1 MICAMSVAAA
11 VAPDEYRS
19 RRRSSERARRTASTY
34 RRVQGYA
41 GRTARDGSPVC
52 AAAQALFQDSFAV
65 EHRARPKC
73 CVFSLIPVTAPRD
86 GTGWLRWSDSN
97 SETSSQNIP
106 LKGRSD
112 CPDPAEFWPQRLFAF
127 ELRRPGDAA
136 RPRARTSA
144 GVLARTLVIELPSL
158 RWQEL
163 PRFSADSEMI
173 RRPPIQQGSG
183 RPAGFPWNYGSE
195 IIVDG
200 VIHALGICS
209 GLIGAVIIIVIASHS
224 TKIVTITSVLIYAA
238 GLVAMLLSCGG
249 TLRPNFCFCSEMVRT
264 GPMRRF
270 FFQVKDGSTFNDE
283 DGENL
288 PSIEAARAHAARI
301 ANELAQEGALGAW
314 RSK

>member
-1 MICAMSVAAA
+1 VVRVTGAGIKAAGLPSGA
-11 VAPDEYRS
+11 APPWLMWWQVPN
-19 RRRSSERARRTASTY
+19 RTGAW
-34 RRVQGYA
+34 RP
-41 GRTARDGSPVC
+41 TA
-52 AAAQALFQDSFAV
+52 
-65 EHRARPKC
+65 
-73 CVFSLIPVTAPRD
+73 
-86 GTGWLRWSDSN
+86 WLRWSDSN

-288 PSIEAARAHAARI
+288 PSIEAAEGPCRPDRERARSRGGFGGLAVKVTDEQG
-301 ANELAQEGALGAW
+301 NEVAYVPLVGKRGN
-314 RSK
+314 

>member
-1 MICAMSVAAA
+1 MWWQV
-11 VAPDEYRS
+11 PN
-19 RRRSSERARRTASTY
+19 RTGAW
-34 RRVQGYA
+34 RP
-41 GRTARDGSPVC
+41 TA
-52 AAAQALFQDSFAV
+52 
-65 EHRARPKC
+65 
-73 CVFSLIPVTAPRD
+73 
-86 GTGWLRWSDSN
+86 WLRWSDSN

-195 IIVDG
+195 IIADG

>member
-1 MICAMSVAAA
+1 
-11 VAPDEYRS
+11 
-19 RRRSSERARRTASTY
+19 
-34 RRVQGYA
+34 
-41 GRTARDGSPVC
+41 
-52 AAAQALFQDSFAV
+52 
-65 EHRARPKC
+65 
-73 CVFSLIPVTAPRD
+73 
-86 GTGWLRWSDSN
+86 
-97 SETSSQNIP
+97 
-106 LKGRSD
+106 
-112 CPDPAEFWPQRLFAF
+112 
-127 ELRRPGDAA
+127 
-136 RPRARTSA
+136 
-144 GVLARTLVIELPSL
+144 
-158 RWQEL
+158 
-163 PRFSADSEMI
+163 MI

>member
-1 MICAMSVAAA
+1 MARIAAIFCRFRDDPAAA
-11 VAPDEYRS
+11 HPAGLW
-19 RRRSSERARRTASTY
+19 A
-34 RRVQGYA
+34 A
-41 GRTARDGSPVC
+41 GR
-52 AAAQALFQDSFAV
+52 
-65 EHRARPKC
+65 
-73 CVFSLIPVTAPRD
+73 
-86 GTGWLRWSDSN
+86 
-97 SETSSQNIP
+97 IP
-106 LKGRSD
+106 L
-112 CPDPAEFWPQRLFAF
+112 
-127 ELRRPGDAA
+127 ELRQRDH
-136 RPRARTSA
+136 R
-144 GVLARTLVIELPSL
+144 
-158 RWQEL
+158 
-163 PRFSADSEMI
+163 
-173 RRPPIQQGSG
+173 
-183 RPAGFPWNYGSE
+183 
-195 IIVDG
+195 DG